1 MAVNDKKVFLYVG
14 KKGEE
19 GGSVYPT
26 YTDAQIKAFNAD
38 EFVLTGSNYYHCL
51 KSKAAMDQYIADLLK
66 LAKQVIRCTGKFI
79 WLGIPRPPKPT
90 KTITLTEYEGYANDY
105 LTKFIGPMRDKLKE
119 LKTASG
125 YDYYYTYVQGFYMN
139 DEHVRRKNTTY
150 EYRHPVTGEL
160 TKEDDENGF
169 DTVVTNLLSHPQIKM
184 YSMISDALKT
194 SAYGWK
200 KLLWVPYAGF
210 GRNYDTTFIDIAYIA
225 NTTDIFDTVLLQP
238 GVYEKHDPD
247 DSTTFSILDNL
258 DVIRN
263 SMNMQEVRSRDDNST
278 DKRVVAKRS
287 STKIGCQMEAD
298 EKMFTIK
305 RFFDNYNFSFNAL
318 NSIKVTKPANRHFSF
333 YWGDNTT
340 FMDRLT
346 KEVINY
352 FFNQL

>member
-14 KKGEE
+14 RKGDE

-38 EFVLTGSNYYHCL
+38 EFVLTCGNYHRCL
-51 KSKAAMDQYIADLLK
+51 TDAGEVGNYMNALLT

-90 KTITLTEYEGYANDY
+90 KTITLAEYEGYANDY

-119 LKTASG
+119 LKTTSG

-139 DEHVRRKNTTY
+139 DEHVSRSDLWFGVDFSY
-150 EYRHPVTGEL
+150 S
-160 TKEDDENGF
+160 
-169 DTVVTNLLSHPQIKM
+169 NLLSHPQIKM

-200 KLLWVPYAGF
+200 KLLWVPYAGR
-210 GRNYDTTFIDIAYIA
+210 GGNYSSTYADIAYIA

-238 GVYEKHDPD
+238 GVYFHYDPND
-247 DSTTFSILDNL
+247 KDTLPIALNL

-263 SMNMQEVRSRDDNST
+263 SMNRQEVRTRDASGNT
-278 DKRVVAKRS
+278 DKQVVAKRS
-287 STKIGCQMEAD
+287 STKIGCQMEID
-298 EKMFTIK
+298 EQKFVNK
-305 RFFDNYNFSFNAL
+305 LRLDNYNLSFNAL
-318 NSIKVTKPANRHFSF
+318 NSIKVTKAANRHFSF
-333 YWGDNTT
+333 YWGDDTT
-340 FMDRLT
+340 AMERLT
-346 KEVINY
+346 KEEINY

>member
-19 GGSVYPT
+19 GVSTYPT

-51 KSKAAMDQYIADLLK
+51 KSKAAMDEYIAALLK

-79 WLGIPRPPKPT
+79 WLGIPRPPKPE
-90 KTITLTEYEGYANDY
+90 KRITLEEYKGYANRY
-105 LTKFIGPMRDKLKE
+105 LAEFIVPVRDELKKLK
-119 LKTASG
+119 TSSG
-125 YDYYYTYVQGFYMN
+125 DDYYYVYVQGFYMN
-139 DEHVRRKNTTY
+139 DEHVSRSDLWFGVDFSY
-150 EYRHPVTGEL
+150 S
-160 TKEDDENGF
+160 D
-169 DTVVTNLLSHPQIKM
+169 LLSHPQIKM

-200 KLLWVPYAGF
+200 KLLWVPYAGRGGNF
-210 GRNYDTTFIDIAYIA
+210 HTTYADIAYIA

-238 GVYEKHDPD
+238 GVYFHYDPD
-247 DSTTFSILDNL
+247 KKDTRPIALNL

-263 SMNMQEVRSRDDNST
+263 SMNRQEVRTRDANENT
-278 DKRVVAKRS
+278 DKQVVAKRS
-287 STKIGCQMEAD
+287 STKIGCQMEID
-298 EKMFTIK
+298 EQVFVNKL
-305 RFFDNYNFSFNAL
+305 RLDNYNLSFNAL

-333 YWGDNTT
+333 YWGDDTT
-340 FMDRLT
+340 AMDRLT
-346 KEVINY
+346 KQEINY